1 MPIFIIFTT
10 QTKKQAMKKIY
21 TLLFS
26 ISIVCLVTAQKDISI
41 KPIAI
46 EKIDNSTAR
55 VKPSNSDN
63 ISRGVVLWTNEFD
76 NSADWVL
83 ANDCAY
89 ASYTIAGGYDYVAG
103 SATTVT
109 SACTG
114 SGTVAQDPNTG
125 SAAQFRFETDP
136 NIIPVGALAPF
147 GSASATNG
155 FLFIDSDATG
165 GGDGDGT
172 PIFVTATIANAID
185 MSSEQ
190 SIVLS
195 FSHNYRWWQDTR
207 GVRVSGDNGAT
218 WYQYEITNNSGYP
231 NDQNSGNPEVT
242 SIDVSAAAG
251 GSSQV
256 LIQFYYEDNDYW
268 AWYWAV
274 DDVKLSR
281 KDQHNVQNLA
291 SWIYG
296 ESTFFAE
303 YGRTPISQ
311 MDANWVIGSQVTNDG
326 VSDQTNVT
334 LNADFGSF
342 SSTSSIAVLE
352 ADSTYYVESLEP
364 LTLAAGTY
372 QGTFT
377 VSSDSDQV
385 GGPLFIDNVLER
397 NFEITNNVYS
407 LDGIGNHPTGLE
419 VLAENYG
426 SYTNWSSGLVEDG
439 LVCATMYPILQSEVV
454 NSVTAVL
461 TSQTVEGSEVILY
474 IIDSTD
480 FQDGLFGNAIFI
492 SEIYTLSATD
502 IANGY
507 AQIPVVNNTINGW
520 ENVTVPAGNWYA
532 ALELYSQAGVFPI
545 GIVDD
550 NTVGQPGYSSA
561 LFFPGE
567 ASPYTNG
574 NAFAIRLNMGA
585 TTGINEN
592 SISNVSVYPNPS
604 NGLVNINFDGKEN
617 MNIRVRD
624 ISGKVVHTDLINSNS
639 SIDFSEFGK
648 GIYLL
653 DITNNHGTFTQ
664 KVTIQ

>member
-218 WYQYEITNNSGYP
+218 WYQYEITNNSKNTMRIRELYELYQNQRNILNHELFANVNQDYKAIINN
-231 NDQNSGNPEVT
+231 NDSKK
-242 SIDVSAAAG
+242 
-251 GSSQV
+251 
-256 LIQFYYEDNDYW
+256 LW
-268 AWYWAV
+268 AC
-274 DDVKLSR
+274 
-281 KDQHNVQNLA
+281 
-291 SWIYG
+291 I
-296 ESTFFAE
+296 
-303 YGRTPISQ
+303 
-311 MDANWVIGSQVTNDG
+311 
-326 VSDQTNVT
+326 
-334 LNADFGSF
+334 
-342 SSTSSIAVLE
+342 
-352 ADSTYYVESLEP
+352 
-364 LTLAAGTY
+364 
-372 QGTFT
+372 
-377 VSSDSDQV
+377 
-385 GGPLFIDNVLER
+385 
-397 NFEITNNVYS
+397 
-407 LDGIGNHPTGLE
+407 
-419 VLAENYG
+419 
-426 SYTNWSSGLVEDG
+426 
-439 LVCATMYPILQSEVV
+439 SEV
-454 NSVTAVL
+454 
-461 TSQTVEGSEVILY
+461 G
-474 IIDSTD
+474 
-480 FQDGLFGNAIFI
+480 
-492 SEIYTLSATD
+492 LSA
-502 IANGY
+502 
-507 AQIPVVNNTINGW
+507 
-520 ENVTVPAGNWYA
+520 EC
-532 ALELYSQAGVFPI
+532 
-545 GIVDD
+545 
-550 NTVGQPGYSSA
+550 
-561 LFFPGE
+561 
-567 ASPYTNG
+567 
-574 NAFAIRLNMGA
+574 R
-585 TTGINEN
+585 
-592 SISNVSVYPNPS
+592 
-604 NGLVNINFDGKEN
+604 
-617 MNIRVRD
+617 
-624 ISGKVVHTDLINSNS
+624 
-639 SIDFSEFGK
+639 
-648 GIYLL
+648 
-653 DITNNHGTFTQ
+653 
-664 KVTIQ
+664 